1 MHLLILG
8 LSSIAE
14 RRVIPASARVGAI
27 TEVSIASKGR
37 PRPQAWPK
45 MGRFFSGY
53 ETALRDSGADIV
65 YLSLPNALHEHW
77 AMASLAAG
85 KHVIVDKPAMMSLEA
100 SARAIEEARRSGRLL
115 AEATVFGY
123 HPQFARL
130 AEFVKDT
137 GPLTHVAAQF
147 IIPPLPIGNF
157 RNHAELGGG
166 CLLDMGP
173 YAASTMRILGG
184 GPPAEITA
192 LAGGRHPE
200 TGVDMGFSVQARLAN
215 GGIFS
220 GHFSFEGEYQN
231 RLLIV
236 GRSGSVIME
245 RVFSPPPDYRMEWR
259 QRVSNQ
265 ESVATFEPA
274 DTFALF
280 LEAACGAVADGDH
293 DKLSRDLLDD
303 AECRDQIAKALL
315 SQGPAQSQTRSSPR
329 VRT

>member
-1 MHLLILG
+1 MRLLLLG
-8 LSSIAE
+8 YSSIAE
-14 RRVIPASARVGAI
+14 RRVIAAAAGVAAI
-27 TEVSIASKGR
+27 TEVAIASKSR
-37 PRPQAWPK
+37 PQPQAWPK
-45 MGRFFSGY
+45 MGRFFTEYG
-53 ETALRDSGADIV
+53 TALRDSDADIV
-65 YLSLPNALHEHW
+65 YLSLPNALHDHW
-77 AMASLAAG
+77 VMAALAAG

-100 SARAIEEARRSGRLL
+100 SARAVEEARRARRLL

-130 AEFVKDT
+130 AEFLNDT
-137 GPLTHVAAQF
+137 GPPTHVAAQF

-157 RNHAELGGG
+157 RNHSELGGG

-173 YAASTMRILGG
+173 YAAGIVRILGG
-184 GPPAEITA
+184 GAPTALTA

-200 TGVDMGFSVQARLAN
+200 TGVDMGFSVQARLAS

-236 GRSGSVIME
+236 GRSGSMIIE

-259 QRVSNQ
+259 QRVRNQ

-280 LEAACGAVADGDH
+280 LDAACRAATGGDH
-293 DKLSRDLLDD
+293 ERFSRDLLDD
-303 AECRDQIAKALL
+303 AECREQIAKALNHKPTHL
-315 SQGPAQSQTRSSPR
+315 PA
-329 VRT
+329 